1 MIDWAERTVCI
12 LISLGILANAL
23 MVRRIVQAWAFPA
36 VIFSLAWFFYTI
48 VPLVCFPDAHVY
60 PSAML
65 YILGASLAFSAGSF
79 SNWRAAFETSAR
91 VKAGHEDYYSGNML
105 LIIFAVSAILTILFL
120 LLNSISQGISI
131 GQLVNNINDS
141 AAEYAGRRYAY
152 DIAPNFYQQTSNIL
166 AYYCSAFGGI
176 ILLSH
181 KNIYT
186 RFAIVVG
193 ALFPPLFV
201 MMSQSARGMLFL
213 CAAIFY
219 AGIMIARF
227 QKNIFS
233 LLSRRALPVLI
244 FGLLLVIPLVTA
256 SFIARGVSSG
266 AGQSLLD
273 ALAPYWASYTSGH
286 LFAFSDWFGNY
297 TGQPSAQLYDDPGM
311 TGGFYTFMSIFK
323 LFGDD
328 RPVPLGVYGEYLVI
342 PPYIGTNIYTMFR
355 GMIHDYGITGSLVFL
370 TLLSYLFHRS
380 YRAILISAMPAI
392 SASVFIFMIAFI
404 YQSFIISAFMWTTL
418 MIGVFLVGITLYI
431 FRLSIFSMM
440 RNNPP
445 HILRQ
450 RIGSIS

>member
-12 LISLGILANAL
+12 LISLGILVNAL
-23 MVRRIVQAWAFPA
+23 LVRRIVQAWAFPA

-48 VPLVCFPDAHVY
+48 VPLVCFPEAHVY

-65 YILGASLAFSAGSF
+65 YILGASLAFSAGSL
-79 SNWRAAFETSAR
+79 SNWRAAFKIGAR
-91 VKAGHEDYYSGNML
+91 VKAGYEDYYSGNILL
-105 LIIFAVSAILTILFL
+105 LIFAASATLTIFFL

-152 DIAPNFYQQTSNIL
+152 DIAPNFYQQASNIL

-181 KNIYT
+181 KRFYT
-186 RFAIVVG
+186 KFMIVVG
-193 ALFPPLFV
+193 ALFPSLFV

-213 CAAIFY
+213 CAAIFF

-227 QKNIFS
+227 QHNIFS
-233 LLSRRALPVLI
+233 LLSRRALPTLI
-244 FGLLLVIPLVTA
+244 LGLLLVIPLVTA
-256 SFIARGVSSG
+256 SFLARGVSSG
-266 AGQSLLD
+266 AGQSLVE

-297 TGQPSAQLYDDPGM
+297 TGQPSAQFYDDPGM

-328 RPVPLGVYGEYLVI
+328 RPIPLGVYGEYLVI

-370 TLLSYLFHRS
+370 TFLSYLFHRS
-380 YRAILISAMPAI
+380 YRAIITSAMPAM
-392 SASVFIFMIAFI
+392 SVSVFIFMIAFI

-418 MIGVFLVGITLYI
+418 MVGLFLVGTTLYI
-431 FRLSIFSMM
+431 FRLSIAPKMYNES
-440 RNNPP
+440 PP
-445 HILRQ
+445 FYTNVL
-450 RIGSIS
+450 G